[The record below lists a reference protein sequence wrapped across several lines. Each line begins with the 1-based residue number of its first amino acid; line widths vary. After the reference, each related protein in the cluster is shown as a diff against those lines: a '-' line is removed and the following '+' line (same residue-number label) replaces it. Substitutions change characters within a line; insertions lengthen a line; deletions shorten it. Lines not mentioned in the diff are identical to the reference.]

1 MTEVGISR
9 RAFLADSTRAVSAG
23 WLALQL
29 PLLAAL
35 TGCARDD
42 ARRGEALAHLT
53 SAEARTMRAF
63 ASQII
68 PSDDGTPGAEEA
80 GVVHFVDRA
89 VGMPFFADA
98 VPLLRAGL
106 ADLDASAKQTGGR
119 NGFAS
124 LASKQQIALMRE
136 IETTPFFAT
145 ARTLVV
151 IGTFADPSYGG
162 NRDGA
167 GAAIIGIEPRAS
179 YTAPFGWYDAAF
191 LTDAA
196 KGAA

>member
-1 MTEVGISR
+1 MTEVSVPR
-9 RAFLADSTRAVSAG
+9 RAFLADSTRAVTAG
-23 WLALQL
+23 WLAVQL

-63 ASQII
+63 ATQII
-68 PSDDGTPGAEEA
+68 PSDDGTPGADEA

-98 VPLLRAGL
+98 VPLLRTGL
-106 ADLDASAKQTGGR
+106 ADLDAHAQKKGGR

-124 LASKQQIALMRE
+124 LTSKQQMALMRD

-162 NRDGA
+162 NRGGA
-167 GAAIIGIEPRAS
+167 GWAMIGIKHEAS
-179 YTAPFGWYDAAF
+179 YTAPFGWYDAAM